1 MADVTPEQ
9 PRSGQWSPQ
18 QRFWGISKY
27 HQTRSYKK
35 IEAEFLQKCSCE
47 KYTDKKRIE
56 AWVKNFELFGIV
68 KNLNKKS
75 DRQGSHSGRK
85 RVRYEAIIDRI
96 RDYVKTPQNGA
107 SERGR
112 NLLKHTP

>member
-1 MADVTPEQ
+1 MDIVVGSTV
-9 PRSGQWSPQ
+9 
-18 QRFWGISKY
+18 GIIYVIDNIRCFIDWEEHS
-27 HQTRSYKK
+27 H
-35 IEAEFLQKCSCE
+35 CE

-85 RVRYEAIIDRI
+85 RVRYEAVIERI

-112 NLLKHTP
+112 NLLQHTP

>member
-1 MADVTPEQ
+1 M
-9 PRSGQWSPQ
+9 
-18 QRFWGISKY
+18 
-27 HQTRSYKK
+27 
-35 IEAEFLQKCSCE
+35 EFLQKCSCE

-96 RDYVKTPQNGA
+96 RDYVNTPK
-107 SERGR
+107 RGVR
-112 NLLKHTP
+112 KRAQ